1 MPKTP
6 SLPLFIAGVVAGIFS
21 LGLYVQSELGG
32 PGENYAVWGNCMGT
46 GVGFPKKAMHNV
58 VPIRGLDEVAA
69 GDVLVVKAEGKK
81 ATWAMRVIGLPG
93 QTVRLEGTDV
103 WVNGTQL
110 ARAPWPHNPWAF
122 VEADDYKVIY
132 DKSYP
137 LPNRSFTVG
146 DEQLFMLTDTRQ
158 SGDCFDIGG
167 LVDSDRIAG
176 RY

>member
-1 MPKTP
+1 MPKAP
-6 SLPLFIAGVVAGIFS
+6 SLRLFLAGTVACAVS
-21 LGLYVQSELGG
+21 LGLYAQSGLGG
-32 PGENYAVWGNCMGT
+32 PGENYVVWGNCMGI

-58 VPIRGLDEVAA
+58 VPISGLDEVAA

-110 ARAPWPHNPWAF
+110 ARAPWPRNPQAF
-122 VEADDYKVIY
+122 VEADDYKVSY
-132 DKSYP
+132 SEHYP
-137 LPNRSFTVG
+137 LPNDSFTVG
-146 DEQLFMLTDTRQ
+146 DEQLFVLTDDRQ
-158 SGDCFDIGG
+158 SGNCFDIGG